1 MAAKPLNLQDQFLNA
16 IRKSRTP
23 VTIFL
28 VKGVKLQGVVIWF
41 DAFSLLLRRD
51 RASQLVYKHSIST
64 VMPQQVPAD
73 FQASGPAESKGGS
86 RPPLQDLFLSAAT
99 REQGQM
105 TIFLVNGV
113 MLQGTIVGHD
123 QFSLLLERAG
133 QVQLVYKHAVST
145 LQSAQPL
152 TLDKDEDEPE
162 ADPE

>member
-1 MAAKPLNLQDQFLNA
+1 MAAKPLNLQDLFLNA
-16 IRKSRTP
+16 IRKSRAP

-28 VKGVKLQGVVIWF
+28 VKGVKLQGVITWF

-51 RASQLVYKHSIST
+51 GSSQLVYKHSIST

-73 FQASGPAESKGGS
+73 FQTSEPAEPKRGS

-99 REQGQM
+99 REEGQM
-105 TIFLVNGV
+105 TIFLINGV

-123 QFSLLLERAG
+123 QFSLLLERSG
-133 QVQLVYKHAVST
+133 QVQLVYKHAIST

-152 TLDKDEDEPE
+152 TLAGGEEEPE
-162 ADPE
+162 ADSE